1 MQPDAS
7 LRNDLRSGWAAA
19 SRPSKRPHNPWQQG
33 STRGEPPRFT
43 RLAANLDANPS
54 AAGAMTAI
62 LVVDDERALSMLM
75 SGYVGAADTAG
86 AQGGMLRILPKPF
99 HAAGCSAP

>member
-1 MQPDAS
+1 
-7 LRNDLRSGWAAA
+7 
-19 SRPSKRPHNPWQQG
+19 
-33 STRGEPPRFT
+33 
-43 RLAANLDANPS
+43 
-54 AAGAMTAI
+54 MTAI